1 MAQHPQDGKE
11 SACHAGD
18 LVPYLVGKM
27 PWRRAWLPAPVLLGF
42 PGGSGGK
49 ESACNAGDL
58 GSEVRFLGWKV
69 PLQKGMASHSS
80 ILVWKIDV
88 DRGAWRA
95 TVHGVGKSRTRLSDL
110 AQHTSLQSR
119 QDVGW
124 WLVDLWWS
132 VCFAFMRS
140 LFQSLAPPSSWGFP
154 GGASGKEPSVR
165 TG

>member
-1 MAQHPQDGKE
+1 
-11 SACHAGD
+11 
-18 LVPYLVGKM
+18 M
-27 PWRRAWLPAPVLLGF
+27 PPNWTWLFNCSTLSLKFQNYSHLGPGRNCEKLDKSF

-165 TG
+165 AG